1 MAFIDART
9 LPDASRIEADL
20 VIIGGGLAGI
30 ALAKEFAAKE
40 LAGGLLKVA
49 ILESGGREIDMEVQ
63 ALYAGTAVVKAPDN
77 PDKPFSDYPIQ
88 SRVRAL
94 GGSGMVW
101 GGKCAPLDPA
111 DFAARDW
118 APHSGWPVT
127 RAQMQ
132 PFYDRACDLL
142 EIPRFDADNKAL
154 KDPARTPL
162 ALDPQDGFFS
172 APRVF
177 TRFSGGADKETFD
190 RFRTDFASAPNIT
203 VYLHA
208 NVTQI
213 RLTPKGDAVE
223 GLDVACLDGKRHAAV
238 GKTYVLAVGGI
249 ENVRLLLASNGVRP
263 EGIGNRHDL
272 VGRFFQAHVTYA
284 LDGDAQTEGTAV
296 HISRTAP
303 MSLYLNP
310 GRTSAHCVLASG
322 LPGQRRMGTGNFT
335 ATLYAGE
342 EAETGTPAQAETRA
356 LRRVAAQVDGND
368 EDDGQLLGFFAM
380 SEHFPNPDSRVTLDT
395 ASKDPL
401 GMPRIHL
408 EWRYSKADWD
418 SLERSAAGFGDA
430 LGASSQGRVCWPIQ
444 RGQLLEISSASRHHM
459 GTTRINADP
468 RLGVVDPNLRIH
480 ETGNLYV
487 AGSSVFPTS
496 GIANP
501 TLTILALVMRLA
513 DHLKSEMG
521 ARA

>member
-1 MAFIDART
+1 MAFIDARA

-30 ALAKEFAAKE
+30 ALAKA
-40 LAGGLLKVA
+40 LAGGPLKVA
-49 ILESGGREIDMEVQ
+49 ILESGGREIDGEIQ
-63 ALYAGTAVVKAPDN
+63 ALYAGSAVVKAPDN
-77 PDKPFSDYPIQ
+77 PDKPFSDYPVQ
-88 SRVRAL
+88 SRARVL

-162 ALDPQDGFFS
+162 DLDPEDGFFS

-177 TRFSGGADKETFD
+177 TRYSGGSDKDAFD
-190 RFRTDFASAPNIT
+190 RFRTDFAGAPNVT

-213 RLTPKGDAVE
+213 RLNAAGDRVE

-272 VGRFFQAHVTYA
+272 VGRFFQGHVTYS
-284 LDGDAQTEGTAV
+284 LDGDAESEGTAV
-296 HISRTAP
+296 HISRSAP

-310 GRTSAHCVLASG
+310 GRTAAHCVLASG
-322 LPGQRRMGTGNFT
+322 MPAQKRMATGNFT
-335 ATLYAGE
+335 ATLYAAE
-342 EAETGTPAQAETRA
+342 ETGAGTPAQAETKA
-356 LRRVAAQVDGND
+356 LRRVATRIDGNGAV
-368 EDDGQLLGFFAM
+368 DDQLLGFFAM
-380 SEHFPNPDSRVTLDT
+380 SEHFPNPDSRVTLDPT
-395 ASKDPL
+395 AKDAL
-401 GMPRIHL
+401 GMPRVHL
-408 EWRYSKADWD
+408 EWRYAKADWD
-418 SLERSAAGFGDA
+418 SLERSAAGFGDT
-430 LGASSQGRVCWPIQ
+430 LGTSSQGRACWPVK

-459 GTTRINADP
+459 GTTRMNADP
-468 RLGVVDPNLRIH
+468 KLGVVDPNLRVH
-480 ETGNLYV
+480 ETSNLYV

-513 DHLKSEMG
+513 DHLKLDMG